1 MISQSIAKTTE
12 LRKNPPYQNFIDS
25 IYDCTKFSSIKFG
38 EFSQNAIDCMDEK
51 KIKKKIQYFTKKPG
65 KPGLR

>member
-51 KIKKKIQYFTKKPG
+51 KIKKKFNTSQKNPEN
-65 KPGLR
+65 RV